1 MANHKS
7 AKKRIL
13 RNEKKRLENHS
24 RMSAIRTF
32 VKRALEIVSGKK
44 DGDAKAALADA
55 NSRLARGVKNGVV
68 KKNRMARVM
77 SKLAQKAGSA
87 PKPAAKAAGA
97 NAEGAAKAASGAAS
111 SAE

>member
-13 RNEKKRLENHS
+13 RNEKKRIENHS

-32 VKRALEIVSGKK
+32 VKRAIEIISGKK
-44 DGDAKAALADA
+44 EGDAKAALAAA
-55 NSRLARGVKNGVV
+55 NSHLARGVKKGIV

-77 SKLAQKAGSA
+77 SKLSKKASA
-87 PKPAAKAAGA
+87 GRKEAAGPAPAAKAA
-97 NAEGAAKAASGAAS
+97 
-111 SAE
+111 SAPQEAPSPEQAG